1 VGLSFRKP
9 EDPSG
14 EGQLLEALYHIK
26 PRLKTIHLDWVNC
39 QAMRRTHSSLM
50 RQLEVD
56 PKIVADQLGH
66 SVDVNLN
73 VNSKTS
79 LRIRKQALDSMESAV
94 LEA

>member
-1 VGLSFRKP
+1 MNF
-9 EDPSG
+9 
-14 EGQLLEALYHIK
+14 
-26 PRLKTIHLDWVNC
+26 

-50 RQLEVD
+50 RELEVD

-73 VNSKTS
+73 VYSKTS
-79 LRIRKQALDSMESAV
+79 LKIRKQALDSMESAV